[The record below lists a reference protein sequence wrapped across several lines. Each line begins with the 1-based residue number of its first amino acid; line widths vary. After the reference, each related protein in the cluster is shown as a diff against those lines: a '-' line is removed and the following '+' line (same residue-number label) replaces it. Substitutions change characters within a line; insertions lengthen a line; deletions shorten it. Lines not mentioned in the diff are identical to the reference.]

1 MAQKEVDIHEIT
13 MKSGT
18 ESCIRKCSTGI
29 TITNDSSVSSIRSE
43 KPLPHYL
50 RDSTGSCH
58 DICKY
63 GRKHDSV
70 AKSKRPQKPL
80 PRYQRAS
87 TGSCHDICKYG
98 QKHESEIVSKQ
109 RPFLSKS
116 GGTLRL
122 RDESLLASNLNVED
136 SKNRVTI
143 KKKYSSQKDELSKKS
158 ADSNLKAGLKLK
170 DDGTSEEYIDIKL
183 QSVSLCPKSSV
194 TSDREVLRTSE
205 CKEAGSKLK
214 EDGSPGEYID
224 IKFQSVSSFQEGSVS
239 ADQGVLPTSETQ
251 VEGINLKYETEKQI
265 IKLKTLNK
273 PDSFCYKSKI
283 GEQKNA
289 PSAKGIGTFQRSGA
303 ITNKNP
309 TFLEPTASSKAKLVR
324 QRSLTTNDKHS
335 DLNHNSSV
343 SQVNEKYATSK
354 KTGITKE
361 KGKNGNASRE
371 ITKIPEKNI
380 LKPSTSSPSLKRVS
394 DGISSLRQRTDQ
406 VVKEANLTK
415 NQVSKAEHD
424 TEFSAEKTLLVVD
437 NSLEKV
443 HLGSPEQKVLEV
455 ENVLSELQKQT
466 LVKHESSEEKT
477 FQVVDE
483 IPKKVNLD
491 SSVEKLIEEENV
503 DTSLLIEGL
512 MGLENINL
520 NTTEMNLDDQE
531 LPEANHANA
540 DLAEQKALDPVNIDS
555 GRVALNSDDL
565 KLIEPEN
572 NGIKFPEQDFLKPEE
587 IDLESLEMEPT
598 QLKLLKAENGL
609 TMQNFLKPDDMVL
622 ISLALKH
629 HDNKLYEQVNTDKST
644 EQNLVNPDTM
654 NISSPVLKSDGDQL
668 ATDDEEKVEVSEYSY
683 SEQSE
688 VEPEHE
694 VEKDKGNCESSKGKE
709 RRSKRNTVIHPED
722 TNPTAHKL
730 KFRRGRTIELQP
742 ESCGPRRLRFRRRRT
757 VDRSAED
764 IQTERKN
771 FRKSE
776 ITEPANASSAE
787 AQGIMLKHQD
797 MQEKNDERVLFNN
810 VIEETASKLVETRKS
825 KVKAL
830 VGAFET
836 VISLQDKKL
845 EYTT

>member
-1 MAQKEVDIHEIT
+1 MAQKEVNIQEIT
-13 MKSGT
+13 VKSGT
-18 ESCIRKCSTGI
+18 ERCTRKCSTDI
-29 TITNDSSVSSIRSE
+29 VIANDSSVSSIRSE

-70 AKSKRPQKPL
+70 TKSKLPQKPL

-87 TGSCHDICKYG
+87 TGSCHDMCKYG
-98 QKHESEIVSKQ
+98 QKHESEIVSKR

-116 GGTLRL
+116 GGKLRL
-122 RDESLLASNLNVED
+122 RDESLLASNLNVD
-136 SKNRVTI
+136 VGKNRVTI

-183 QSVSLCPKSSV
+183 EAVSSCSKSSV
-194 TSDREVLRTSE
+194 TGDQKVLRTSE

-214 EDGSPGEYID
+214 EDGTAEEYVD
-224 IKFQSVSSFQEGSVS
+224 IKFQSVLSFQESSVF
-239 ADQGVLPTSETQ
+239 ADQEILRTSETQ
-251 VEGINLKYETEKQI
+251 VEGINLKDETKKQV

-273 PDSFCYKSKI
+273 SDSFCYKSKI
-283 GEQKNA
+283 GKQKNS
-289 PSAKGIGTFQRSGA
+289 PSAKEIGTFQRSGA
-303 ITNKNP
+303 ITNKNS

-324 QRSLTTNDKHS
+324 QRSLTTHDKHS

-343 SQVNEKYATSK
+343 SQVNGKYAASK
-354 KTGITKE
+354 KNGLTKE
-361 KGKNGNASRE
+361 KEKTGNASE
-371 ITKIPEKNI
+371 ITKTTEKNI
-380 LKPSTSSPSLKRVS
+380 LRPSTASPSLKHVS
-394 DGISSLRQRTDQ
+394 DGILSLRQRTDKI
-406 VVKEANLTK
+406 VKEATLTE

-424 TEFSAEKTLLVVD
+424 TEFSVEKTLLVVN
-437 NSLEKV
+437 NSLGKV
-443 HLGSPEQKVLEV
+443 DLDSSEQKVLEV

-466 LVKHESSEEKT
+466 LVKHESNEEKT
-477 FQVVDE
+477 FQAVDE

-491 SSVEKLIEEENV
+491 SLEEKLIEEENV
-503 DTSLLIEGL
+503 DTHFLVEELL
-512 MGLENINL
+512 GLENVNL
-520 NTTEMNLDDQE
+520 NTDQE
-531 LPEANHANA
+531 SPEANHVNA
-540 DLAEQKALDPVNIDS
+540 DLAEQKALDPENIDS
-555 GRVALNSDDL
+555 GSVALNSDDL
-565 KLIEPEN
+565 KFIEPEN
-572 NGIKFPEQDFLKPEE
+572 NDIKFPEKNFLKPEE
-587 IDLESLEMEPT
+587 IDYESLEMEPT

-609 TMQNFLKPDDMVL
+609 TMQKILKPDDMVL
-622 ISLALKH
+622 TSLALKH
-629 HDNKLYEQVNTDKST
+629 HDNKLYEQVNTDNSS
-644 EQNLVNPDTM
+644 EQNLVSPDTM
-654 NISSPVLKSDGDQL
+654 DISSPVLKSDCDQL

-694 VEKDKGNCESSKGKE
+694 VEKDKSNCEPSKSKE
-709 RRSKRNTVIHPED
+709 RRSKRNTIIHPED
-722 TNPTAHKL
+722 TNPTSHKL
-730 KFRRGRTIELQP
+730 KFRRGKTIELQP

-757 VDRSAED
+757 MDGSAED

-845 EYTT
+845 ESTT

>member
-1 MAQKEVDIHEIT
+1 MAQKEVHINEIAV
-13 MKSGT
+13 KGGT
-18 ESCIRKCSTGI
+18 ERCTRKCSTGI

-70 AKSKRPQKPL
+70 TKSKRPQKPL
-80 PRYQRAS
+80 SRYQRAS
-87 TGSCHDICKYG
+87 TGSCHDMCKYG

-116 GGTLRL
+116 GGKLRL
-122 RDESLLASNLNVED
+122 RDESLLASNLHVED
-136 SKNRVTI
+136 GKNTVTI
-143 KKKYSSQKDELSKKS
+143 KNKCSSQKDELSQKS
-158 ADSNLKAGLKLK
+158 ADSNLKSGLKLK

-183 QSVSLCPKSSV
+183 ETVSLCPKSSV
-194 TSDREVLRTSE
+194 TSDQDVLRTSE
-205 CKEAGSKLK
+205 CKEAESKLK
-214 EDGSPGEYID
+214 EDGTPEDYID
-224 IKFQSVSSFQEGSVS
+224 MKFQSVLSFQGSSVF
-239 ADQGVLPTSETQ
+239 ADQEILRTSETQ
-251 VEGINLKYETEKQI
+251 
-265 IKLKTLNK
+265 
-273 PDSFCYKSKI
+273 SKF
-283 GEQKNA
+283 GKQKNS
-289 PSAKGIGTFQRSGA
+289 PPAKGIGSFQRSGA

-324 QRSLTTNDKHS
+324 QISLTMHDNHS

-354 KTGITKE
+354 KIGITKE
-361 KGKNGNASRE
+361 KEKTGHTSRE
-371 ITKIPEKNI
+371 ITKTSENKI
-380 LKPSTSSPSLKRVS
+380 LRPSTASPSVKCVS
-394 DGISSLRQRTDQ
+394 DGILSLRQRTDMI
-406 VVKEANLTK
+406 VKEATLIK
-415 NQVSKAEHD
+415 NQVSKADHD
-424 TEFSAEKTLLVVD
+424 TEFSVEKTLLVVD
-437 NSLEKV
+437 NSFEKV
-443 HLGSPEQKVLEV
+443 SLDSSEQKVLEA

-466 LVKHESSEEKT
+466 LMKHESSEEKT

-483 IPKKVNLD
+483 IPKKVNLH
-491 SSVEKLIEEENV
+491 SSEEKLIEENV
-503 DTSLLIEGL
+503 DTHFLVEELL
-512 MGLENINL
+512 GLENVNL
-520 NTTEMNLDDQE
+520 NTDLESS
-531 LPEANHANA
+531 EANHVNAN
-540 DLAEQKALDPVNIDS
+540 LAEQEVPDPENIKS
-555 GRVALNSDDL
+555 GKVALNSDDSR
-565 KLIEPEN
+565 LIELEN
-572 NGIKFPEQDFLKPEE
+572 NGIKFPEKNFLKPEE
-587 IDLESLEMEPT
+587 IDSESLEMEPT

-609 TMQNFLKPDDMVL
+609 TMQKILKPDDMVL

-629 HDNKLYEQVNTDKST
+629 HDNKLYEQVNTDNST
-644 EQNLVNPDTM
+644 EQNLVGQDTM
-654 NISSPVLKSDGDQL
+654 DINSPVLKSDDDQL
-668 ATDDEEKVEVSEYSY
+668 ATDDEEKDEVSEYSY

-694 VEKDKGNCESSKGKE
+694 VEKDKGNCEPSKRKE

-730 KFRRGRTIELQP
+730 KFRRGKTIELQP
-742 ESCGPRRLRFRRRRT
+742 ESCGPRRLRFRRRT
-757 VDRSAED
+757 ADVGAED

-776 ITEPANASSAE
+776 ITEPANASGAE
-787 AQGIMLKHQD
+787 AKGIMLKHQD

-845 EYTT
+845 ESTT